1 MDSVHGT
8 VDHAGPV
15 HRGPVAIVACP
26 ISSELNLRPLRLP
39 GLSYEGR
46 RRERGARGSRFR
58 AHQGSEGD
66 GVAACRWSRW
76 WWGEL
81 RCGLL
86 EAQKWGKE
94 EVGGGDAGA
103 PFYNLGGGAGR
114 PSVGGE
120 WVAAVVRHNGGG
132 NHFGRGSTRVVVGS
146 DEGVLWPLRERKG
159 RREVARPHA
168 RQWRRLW
175 PSIWGGRRPGGARML
190 ATGGGWLAGLADRL
204 KPNGGVG
211 KVAHREGRGGEN
223 QANSRKKILF
233 KFLLNFGF
241 GRTFENC
248 IGSFD
253 GICTRGF
260 FLKSSRFY
268 RDFRKMNICHA
279 MICNLSKII

>member
-66 GVAACRWSRW
+66 GVATCRWSRW

-94 EVGGGDAGA
+94 AVGGGDAGA
-103 PFYNLGGGAGR
+103 PFYNVGGGAGR
-114 PSVGGE
+114 PGVGGE
-120 WVAAVVRHNGGG
+120 RVAAVVRHSGGG

-146 DEGVLWPLRERKG
+146 DEGGALAVTGAEG
-159 RREVARPHA
+159 A
-168 RQWRRLW
+168 
-175 PSIWGGRRPGGARML
+175 PGGGAPAREAV
-190 ATGGGWLAGLADRL
+190 ATAVAVGLGW
-204 KPNGGVG
+204 KTT
-211 KVAHREGRGGEN
+211 GRGPHVGE
-223 QANSRKKILF
+223 R
-233 KFLLNFGF
+233 
-241 GRTFENC
+241 GRLA
-248 IGSFD
+248 S
-253 GICTRGF
+253 
-260 FLKSSRFY
+260 
-268 RDFRKMNICHA
+268 
-279 MICNLSKII
+279 